1 MALVWAR
8 QEFVVQG
15 YEEIKRKKRFSK
27 RTEYVKKPI
36 KYLTSVEAICDET
49 RVNDIIE
56 EKIKEELEEAK
67 GWDNDFRGEVFY
79 RKYCKPAEL
88 YSYPD
93 GKEFEMEIEYIRD
106 WKMKKIMKE
115 LDGNQFA
122 ILCKELGISAGEAAT
137 KI

>member
-1 MALVWAR
+1 MALVKVK

-67 GWDNDFRGEVFY
+67 GWDNDFRGEVSY

-88 YSYPD
+88 YSYPA

-106 WKMKKIMKE
+106 WKMKTILEE
-115 LDGNQFA
+115 LDANQFA
-122 ILCKELGISAGEAAT
+122 TLCKELGISGGEAIS